1 MPHSL
6 RDVLAA
12 GLRERQCQRNEPAPI
27 QGFLGDVKWP
37 DGDAGICG
45 ICQMTLNEDN
55 KDRPWGGVAFT
66 VTACIGQHVF
76 HKRCLQGWLVRGQ
89 GANVTKCPE
98 CVQPVF
104 REVRDLLLS
113 PETLPQPAAAAPP
126 ARPGRTDLERRIRL
140 AINEQSLTTLME
152 LIRVA
157 LDSGLN
163 DVASHTL
170 RLTCVGNWTAGA
182 LAIMDAGV
190 APSERDLSFAL
201 DNEMSTVILRIIDH
215 GVEANEDMVAAAR
228 RRSLPPYVVTALENS
243 MNARLRAYEATIR
256 AEQEAA
262 NRAAQAEREA
272 DAERHAAAQPLLG
285 QLRQNVATAEE
296 EVAAANERMRRLGR
310 GTPERR
316 DAQLDLYNARTLL
329 SEARLRLRDEEWRLR
344 HG

>member
-55 KDRPWGGVAFT
+55 KYSPWGGVAFT

-89 GANVTKCPE
+89 GANTTKCPE
-98 CVQPVF
+98 CVQPIF
-104 REVRDLLLS
+104 REVRDMLMS

-126 ARPGRTDLERRIRL
+126 ARPGRADLENRIRF

-170 RLTCVGNWTAGA
+170 RLTCVVNWTAGA

-243 MNARLRAYEATIR
+243 WTVVAARRAYERSIL

-272 DAERHAAAQPLLG
+272 DAERHAAAQQRLALA
-285 QLRQNVATAEE
+285 RWHVANSEAIVDSAREKME
-296 EVAAANERMRRLGR
+296 SLDR
-310 GTPERR
+310 GTPEWR
-316 DAQLDLYNARTLL
+316 DAELELEEAEAYL
-329 SEARLRLRDEEWRLR
+329 SEARDGLRDEESRQ
-344 HG
+344 